1 MSGPGEP
8 DAAVTL
14 VGRARELTRLQRL
27 VNDARR
33 GRPCAVVLRGAPGVG
48 KTALLEQLERTCP
61 DFRVLWVRTSS
72 RLSGLPLAALTMLV
86 EPLTCFL
93 DRLSAP
99 RRAAV
104 EGALALG
111 PPVQGEIALA
121 AGVTDLLRIAARERP
136 LLILMDDAQHLDDGS
151 LQVFTFVTNRLQ
163 HDRVAAFVAMPD
175 DASLETE
182 YEQIRLDGLTE
193 DQARLMLADHG
204 VDVAHDVLAE
214 LVRATAGNPLA
225 ILESARSEE
234 ITDFVLSDHARVPSA
249 VAARLVRAYAHRFTD
264 LSPLER
270 RATVLIACEQRLTV
284 EMLAGALCGD
294 DGAPPDPRGVDTALA
309 RRAVDAL
316 LARDTVR
323 TCGQSVDVRHPLIR
337 QAVLAMADPD
347 EVCDARAAL
356 AVALVAQGW
365 PDAALWQRVAAA
377 AGPDAELGAALAAH
391 ARECAERQDR
401 ARASQSYERA
411 AELATDR
418 HTRARWLLEAA
429 LNATHVSPRAGDLLQ
444 GAMREA
450 DTDALREEI
459 ALYRALIHSW
469 DGQEPPHPGPVP
481 GVLAPLHAAVRA
493 QLLVVELR
501 ADEVPADAA
510 RLARLSP
517 ELANHPVAALVPVA
531 HAMLAYLT
539 GTISGED
546 VARVRSSGPVHEDVQ
561 YSLASGL
568 LLLLVHDLGGARAAL
583 AHGREMAERTGGL
596 AALPWLQA
604 CEAWIDVDS
613 GDLDAGLR
621 RAVEAA
627 ETAPIY
633 SGRLSHAL
641 ATLVRARALVH
652 GGTPFED
659 AIGVLP
665 WGEPPAMMR
674 VLLEQLRA
682 ADLVSRGR
690 AADAVKVLDPLLRS
704 VRGRGVR
711 GLLPLTI
718 AADLA
723 EALLTAGRLT
733 GAQRTAAAVL
743 EELSDGLAALP
754 AAAVV
759 RSRCRVIAAPREQL
773 DAVVAD
779 VLDDGPGLANPWVNA
794 FLTRLVACRYAVGGL
809 RPAATAELVRGY
821 AATAADAFERIPS
834 PRWCALAVRL
844 RDRAAEAGGTGD
856 PRDRFTL
863 TVRESQIADE
873 VLTGATTAT
882 IAERLHLSEKTVEG
896 YLTRV
901 YRKAQVRS
909 RAELL
914 VRLQAGAGAGEPDDA
929 AGTAPSRPGRDG
941 DGRGT

>member
-1 MSGPGEP
+1 MTSPGTSTP
-8 DAAVTL
+8 AVTL
-14 VGRARELTRLQRL
+14 VGRATELARLQRL

-33 GRPCAVVLRGAPGVG
+33 GRPCAAVLRGAPGVG

-72 RLSGLPLAALTMLV
+72 RLSGMPLAALSMLV
-86 EPLTCFL
+86 EPLTGYL

-111 PPVQGEIALA
+111 PPVRGEIALA
-121 AGVTDLLRIAARERP
+121 TGVTDLLRIASRDHP

-151 LQVFTFVTNRLQ
+151 LKVFTFVANHLQ
-163 HDRVAAFVAMPD
+163 HDRVAAFVAIPD
-175 DASLETE
+175 GATLETE

-193 DQARLMLADHG
+193 DEARAMLSGYG
-204 VDVAHDVLAE
+204 VAVPHDVLAE

-249 VAARLVRAYAHRFTD
+249 AAVRLVRAYSRRFSD
-264 LSPLER
+264 LSPLQR
-270 RATVLIACEQRLTV
+270 RAAVLIACEQRSTV
-284 EMLAGALCGD
+284 EILAGALRAD
-294 DGAPPDPRGVDTALA
+294 DGTPPDPTGADTTLA

-316 LARDTVR
+316 LARDAVR
-323 TCGQSVDVRHPLIR
+323 TSGQGVDVRHPLVR
-337 QAVLAMADPD
+337 QAILAMADP
-347 EVCDARAAL
+347 EELRDARTALAAAL
-356 AVALVAQGW
+356 AAQGW

-377 AGPDAELGAALAAH
+377 AGPDAELSAALAAH
-391 ARECAERQDR
+391 ARECAGRQDR

-411 AELATDR
+411 ADLATDR
-418 HTRARWLLEAA
+418 HTRALLLLEAA
-429 LNATHVSPRAGDLLQ
+429 LNATHVSTRAGDLLQ
-444 GAMREA
+444 EAMREA

-501 ADEVPADAA
+501 ADEVPEDAA
-510 RLARLSP
+510 RLARLPSA
-517 ELANHPVAALVPVA
+517 LAGHPVAALVPVA
-531 HAMLAYLT
+531 HAMLGYLA
-539 GTISGED
+539 GTLDGAD
-546 VARVRSSGPVHEDVQ
+546 VDRVRASAPAHEDVQ
-561 YSLASGL
+561 YSLAAGL
-568 LLLLVHDLGGARAAL
+568 LLLLVQDLGGARAAL

-604 CEAWIDVDS
+604 CEAWIDVET
-613 GDLDAGLR
+613 GDLTAGLR

-652 GGTPFED
+652 GGTPFDD
-659 AIGVLP
+659 AVGTLP
-665 WGEPPAMMR
+665 WGEPPAMVR
-674 VLLEQLRA
+674 VLLDQLRA

-690 AADAVKVLDPLLRS
+690 AGDAVKVLDTLLRA
-704 VRGRGVR
+704 VRGLGVR
-711 GLLPLTI
+711 GSLPLSI
-718 AADLA
+718 ATDLA
-723 EALLTAGRLT
+723 EAMLGAGRLT

-743 EELSDGLAALP
+743 EELGDGPAPFPLAAVL
-754 AAAVV
+754 

-779 VLDDGPGLANPWVNA
+779 VLDGGPGLANPWVNA
-794 FLTRLVACRYAVGGL
+794 FLTHLVACRYAVGGL
-809 RPAATAELVRGY
+809 RPAATAELVRWY

-834 PRWCALAVRL
+834 PHWCELAAGL
-844 RDRAAEAGGTGD
+844 RDRAAAAAGGAD
-856 PRDRFTL
+856 PHDRLRL
-863 TVRESQIADE
+863 TDRERQIADE
-873 VLTGATTAT
+873 VLTGASTAAM
-882 IAERLHLSEKTVEG
+882 AERLHLSEKTVEG
-896 YLTRV
+896 NLTRI

-909 RAELL
+909 RAELMA
-914 VRLQAGAGAGEPDDA
+914 RLQGAPAAGE
-929 AGTAPSRPGRDG
+929 G
-941 DGRGT
+941 D